1 MRHIRRFAGLQRKG
15 MALLLVMFV
24 AFVSL
29 ALLTALFA
37 AIAPRRTSVSQE
49 AQANRALAVAD
60 GTIDRLLGQINNTGL
75 TYSALP
81 ASSTDSVEGS
91 LVSQLLVGINGGSAA
106 TASTNVRHYFYD
118 TKTDTYY
125 VLKNDTD
132 PVATGTLTNLSTG
145 VDVPGGLGLA
155 GLDATYASDNRWFQL
170 DTNATYWYDANKPDT
185 WNIRATAFNM
195 SEPDIKRTIQA
206 EVNRGDIT
214 ISPADV
220 ANGAWF
226 TASSS
231 TKNYFSDYSITY
243 HNTVKFGNLMD
254 TSGGLRSDADV
265 YMGGWAEGPVYAS
278 GTVYD
283 YYTAGDHHGR
293 FGIDHVNLATATSQG
308 LVTNNVPQA
317 NWLTNGTAA
326 LTTLSSNSASSA
338 YNVTGTATIV
348 FSVVGG
354 VGKVQINNGALLNL
368 PVNGAI
374 YVNGNAT
381 VSGTVRG
388 KVTIGANADI
398 YVGGNIIYTN
408 PPRADMN
415 AQPVDVSL
423 QDELGLI
430 ARSDI
435 IIPVSTYNANQTLT
449 IDAAMLAVTGNF
461 GLDASHFSSYSSHS
475 VNSSPHW
482 VLTDN
487 GSHSAYLSD
496 SAPCIGSDPVQ
507 GYEVQHIKY
516 DWNLTNGARPPAFPA
531 ADDSVPS
538 HPVYGVYN
546 GADLAM
552 LQALTISQLTAVT
565 ALSNPSAYAVGVRY
579 SYLAPS
585 GTTYYYG
592 NEFNW
597 VYTGGYAASKNS
609 LYRVSWKEEIAQ
621 PVGGN

>member
-81 ASSTDSVEGS
+81 GSSTDSVESS
-91 LVSQLLVGINGGSAA
+91 LVSQLLVGINGGPAA

-118 TKTDTYY
+118 IQTDTYY
-125 VLKNDTD
+125 VLKNDGD

-145 VDVPGGLGLA
+145 VDVPGGLA
-155 GLDATYASDNRWFQL
+155 GLDPTYASDNRWFQL
-170 DTNATYWYDANKPDT
+170 DTNATYWYDPNKPDT
-185 WNIRATAFNM
+185 WNIRTTAFNM

-206 EVNRGDIT
+206 EANRGDIT

-226 TASSS
+226 AASTS
-231 TKNYFSDYSITY
+231 TTNYFSDYSIAY
-243 HNTVKFGNLMD
+243 HNTVNFGNLME
-254 TSGGLRSDADV
+254 TSGGVRSDGDV
-265 YMGGWAEGPVYAS
+265 GMGGYAKGPVYAS
-278 GTVYD
+278 GTVRD
-283 YYTAGDHHGR
+283 YYPVVDHHGR
-293 FGIDHVNLATATSQG
+293 FGIDRVILATAVSQH
-308 LVTNNVPQA
+308 LVFNNVPQA
-317 NWLTNGTAA
+317 SWLTNGTTA
-326 LTTLSSNSASSA
+326 LDALKNSAASA
-338 YNVTGTATIV
+338 YYVNGNATIV
-348 FSVVGG
+348 FSVVSG
-354 VGKVQINNGALLNL
+354 VGKVTINSGTLLDL
-368 PVNGAI
+368 PANGAI
-374 YVNGNAT
+374 YVTVDAT
-381 VSGTVRG
+381 ISGTVRG
-388 KVTIGANADI
+388 KVTIGANDDI
-398 YVGGNIIYTN
+398 YIGGNITYYTD
-408 PPRADMN
+408 PRIEMN
-415 AQPVDVSL
+415 AQPVDVNL
-423 QDELGLI
+423 QDKLGLI

-435 IIPVSTYNANQTLT
+435 FIPVLTYNNNQTLT

-461 GLDASHFSSYSSHS
+461 GLDTSHLSSYNSHS
-475 VNSSPHW
+475 VNSTTHW

-487 GSHSAYLSD
+487 GSHSAFLSN
-496 SAPCIGSDPVQ
+496 SAPCMGSGSFVQ
-507 GYEVQHIKY
+507 GYEEQHINY
-516 DWNLTNGARPPAFPA
+516 DWNLTNGARPPFFPA

-538 HPVYGVYN
+538 HTVYSVYN
-546 GADLAM
+546 NETDL
-552 LQALTISQLTAVT
+552 LTLHALTITQLTAVPP
-565 ALSNPSAYAVGVRY
+565 SNQSAYSVGLRY
-579 SYLAPS
+579 SYILS

-597 VYTGGYAASKNS
+597 VYAGGYAASKNS

>member
-1 MRHIRRFAGLQRKG
+1 

-49 AQANRALAVAD
+49 ARANRALAVAD

-81 ASSTDSVEGS
+81 ASSTDSVESS

-132 PVATGTLTNLSTG
+132 PVATGTLTDLSTG
-145 VDVPGGLGLA
+145 VDVPGAGGLA

-170 DTNATYWYDANKPDT
+170 DTNATYWYDPNKPDT
-185 WNIRATAFNM
+185 WNMRATAFNM

-206 EVNRGDIT
+206 EANRGDIT

-231 TKNYFSDYSITY
+231 TINYFSDYSITY
-243 HNTVKFGNLMD
+243 HNTVMFGDLMD
-254 TSGGLRSDADV
+254 VSGGLRSDADV

-293 FGIDHVNLATATSQG
+293 FGVDAVNLATAMSQH
-308 LVTNNVPQA
+308 LVTNNVLKA
-317 NWLTNGTAA
+317 NWLTNGAAA
-326 LTTLSSNSASSA
+326 LTTLSTSSKSTA
-338 YNVTGTATIV
+338 YYVNTNATIV

-354 VGKVQINNGALLNL
+354 VGKVTINGTLLNL

-374 YVNGNAT
+374 YVIGDAT
-381 VSGTVRG
+381 VSGLVRG
-388 KVTIGANADI
+388 KVTIGASDDI
-398 YVGGNIIYTN
+398 YIGGNITYTSL
-408 PPRADMN
+408 PRADMN
-415 AQPVDVSL
+415 APSVDVNF

-430 ARSDI
+430 ANSDI
-435 IIPVSTYNANQTLT
+435 IIPASTYNANKTLT
-449 IDAAMLAVTGNF
+449 INAAMLAVTGNF
-461 GLDASHFSSYSSHS
+461 GLDASQLSSYSQHS

-487 GSHSAYLSD
+487 GSHSAYKSD
-496 SAPCIGSDPVQ
+496 SAPCMGSDPVR
-507 GYEVQHIKY
+507 GYEVQHINY
-516 DWNLTNGARPPAFPA
+516 DWNLTNGARPPFFPA

-565 ALSNPSAYAVGVRY
+565 ALSNPPAYAVGVRY